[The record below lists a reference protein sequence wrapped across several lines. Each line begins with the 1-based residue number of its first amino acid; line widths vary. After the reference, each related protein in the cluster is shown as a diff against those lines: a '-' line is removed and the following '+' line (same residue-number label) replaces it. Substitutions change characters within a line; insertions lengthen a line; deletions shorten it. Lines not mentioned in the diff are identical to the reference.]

1 MFHRRKFR
9 GWFPFFILLFGVGML
24 GAMRE
29 NRAGGDVSWAPSYES
44 GRRIA
49 LRTNRPLLLSFH
61 TPGCG
66 WCAKMDTE
74 TFTDPAVVD
83 IMKKFVC
90 VRVDSDQNP
99 ALISKFNVE
108 SYPLTLIANP
118 DGKTLLKIPD
128 FSRSDQ
134 FAPIL
139 KAVLDAYKKP

>member
-29 NRAGGDVSWAPSYES
+29 NRAGGDVTWASSYEM
-44 GRRIA
+44 GRTFA
-49 LRTNRPLLLSFH
+49 KRTHRPILLSFH

-83 IMKKFVC
+83 IMKKYVC

-99 ALISKFNVE
+99 GLISKYKVV
-108 SYPLTLIANP
+108 SYPLTLIVNP
-118 DGKTLLKIPD
+118 EGNTLLSIPD
-128 FSRSDQ
+128 YTPPDQ
-134 FAPIL
+134 FTPIL
-139 KAVLDAYKKP
+139 KAVLEAHTKM